1 MIMDEGF
8 GKFLYLLNKE
18 NQLVLLTNQKLVRI
32 EGIIDI
38 ENTITIRNLQPTR
51 TMQKLFVQFED
62 RIEIYNIKDFKAE
75 REV

>member
-1 MIMDEGF
+1 MDEGF